1 MRARIQWVDGL
12 MEGVM
17 KVKLDEDRARDVL
30 GADIAAIFLDHAE
43 VVPLEEAERMVPLVN
58 VHLEAAHKIRTSMIP
73 DVDVGLAEKLASACL
88 GLLKVYPGMDD
99 RSRAAVVGAVRYF
112 MQASDANDDL
122 SSGEGFKDDAQVINY
137 VIEITGADLERVRIE

>member
-1 MRARIQWVDGL
+1 

-17 KVKLDEDRARDVL
+17 KVKLDEDRARNVL
-30 GADIAAIFLDHAE
+30 GEDIATIFLDHAE

-73 DVDVGLAEKLASACL
+73 DVDVGLAERLASACL
-88 GLLKVYPGMDD
+88 GLLKIYPGLDD
-99 RSRAAVVGAVRYF
+99 RSRAAVVGAVRYY

-122 SSGEGFKDDAQVINY
+122 SSREGFQDDAMVVNY
-137 VIEITGADLERVRIE
+137 VIEITGADLDRVKVE